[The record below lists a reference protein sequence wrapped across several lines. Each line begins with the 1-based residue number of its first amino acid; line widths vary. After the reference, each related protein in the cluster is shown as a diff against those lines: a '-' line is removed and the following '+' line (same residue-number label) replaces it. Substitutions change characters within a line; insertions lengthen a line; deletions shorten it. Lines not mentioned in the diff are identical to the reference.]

1 MTRTQALNRW
11 FTADNNPVQVFGTV
25 VAVTVGALVVRPVGA
40 SGTGLA
46 VLCLLVLESL
56 LLCTRLIP
64 EGRFPPR
71 VQFAVLCV
79 WAVGAA
85 ALLSLETSGASAL
98 FAYFATGHAGYRLD
112 SRRALPFAAATSA
125 LSAGALLAP
134 WGGHH
139 TSWIVGAF
147 SGVSVL
153 VGISNRAHTDA
164 LRAARAAAEQAERA
178 AQAVA
183 RAEALA
189 ERARIARDV
198 HDVLAHSL
206 AGVNMQLEVTDALLE
221 SGDIDR
227 ARQAA
232 QRAQSLVRS
241 GLTEVQRT
249 VRDLREDALP
259 LVETLRSLLASTS
272 DAGTLTVDGPP
283 RELPVRL
290 AQVIVRC
297 AQEALTNAHKYA
309 PGASVRMRLEYPE
322 SAASSE
328 SAADSGPQAGVV
340 AFEVVNSAPPA
351 GSRPLA
357 GAGGGMGLVGMRER
371 LDLVGG
377 TVTAGPI
384 VDGDDAGGWQVR
396 VVIPG

>member
-1 MTRTQALNRW
+1 MNRTQAVIRW
-11 FTADNNPVQVFGTV
+11 FTADNNPIQVLGTV
-25 VAVTVGALVVRPVGA
+25 AGITVCALVVRPTGT

-64 EGRFPPR
+64 EGRLAPGP
-71 VQFAVLCV
+71 QLAVLCV
-79 WAVGAA
+79 WGAGAA
-85 ALLSLETSGASAL
+85 ALLSLERSGASSL

-112 SRRALPFAAATSA
+112 TRRALIFAVFTSA
-125 LSAGALLAP
+125 LCSTVLLLP
-134 WGGHH
+134 LGSGHQY
-139 TSWIVGAF
+139 TSWLVGAF
-147 SGVSVL
+147 TGASVL

-164 LRAARAAAEQAERA
+164 LRSARAAAEQAELASRA
-178 AQAVA
+178 EA

-221 SGDIDR
+221 SGDITR

-249 VRDLREDALP
+249 VGDLREDALP
-259 LVETLRSLLASTS
+259 LVETLRSMLASGPG
-272 DAGTLTVDGPP
+272 AGTLTIDGPP

-309 PGASVRMRLEYPE
+309 PGAPVRMQLDHLPE
-322 SAASSE
+322 E
-328 SAADSGPQAGVV
+328 T
-340 AFEVVNSAPPA
+340 AFEVVNAAPPA

-357 GAGGGMGLVGMRER
+357 GAGSGMGLVGMRER

-377 TVTAGPI
+377 TVTTGPI
-384 VDGDDAGGWQVR
+384 VDGDDAGGWRVR
-396 VVIPG
+396 VVIPA